1 MVWGRNPIN
10 NGALLLLL
18 IPIRFLQPKPLT
30 KYIMMKK
37 MLFFLLVVTTLYAP
51 ASAQTAPPFW
61 EDIVAFKKADAATP
75 PPAASILF
83 VGSSSFTRWTEV
95 QKAFPG
101 YPIINRGFG
110 GSTLVDVIRYVYDV
124 ILPYRPKQVVIYCG
138 ENDLAASDT
147 VSAAEVVNRFKTLYG
162 MIRQNLPNTTIDF
175 VSIKAS
181 PSRPYIAT
189 RLVAVNKAIK
199 DFLKKEKKAAFIDVN
214 TSMLDAAGKPR
225 KELFVE
231 DDLHLNAQG
240 YAIWQRIIQ
249 PYLLK

>member
-1 MVWGRNPIN
+1 
-10 NGALLLLL
+10 
-18 IPIRFLQPKPLT
+18 
-30 KYIMMKK
+30 MKK
-37 MLFFLLVVTTLYAP
+37 MLFFLLVITTLYAP
-51 ASAQTAPPFW
+51 AGAQTAPPYW

-75 PPAASILF
+75 PPAAPILF
-83 VGSSSFTRWTEV
+83 VGSSSFTRWTDV

-101 YPIINRGFG
+101 YTIINRGFG
-110 GSTLVDVIRYVYDV
+110 GSTLVDVIRYAYDV
-124 ILPYRPKQVVIYCG
+124 ILPYKPRQVVIYCG

-147 VSAAEVVNRFKTLYG
+147 VSAMEVVNRFKTLYAI
-162 MIRQNLPNTTIDF
+162 IRQNLPNTTIDF

-181 PSRPYIAT
+181 PSRPYIAA
-189 RLVAVNKAIK
+189 RLVEVNKAIK

-214 TSMLDAAGKPR
+214 TAMLDAAGKPR